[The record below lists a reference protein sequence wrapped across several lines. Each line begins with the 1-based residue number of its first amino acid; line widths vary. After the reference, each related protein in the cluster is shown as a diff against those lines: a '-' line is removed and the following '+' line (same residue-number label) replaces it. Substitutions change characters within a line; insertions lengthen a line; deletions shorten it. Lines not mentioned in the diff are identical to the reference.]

1 MLPDRRLEQSLAQ
14 KSQGLPYSVTLALG
28 IARSTE
34 PGETEDSLFSRAD
47 KCMYQKKE
55 QMKKSSAVSE
65 K

>member
-1 MLPDRRLEQSLAQ
+1 M
-14 KSQGLPYSVTLALG
+14 TLALG

-47 KCMYQKKE
+47 ECMYQKKE